1 MASIL
6 CIFCILFC
14 IFDAYYFA
22 YYSAY
27 SAYYHRCILCP
38 FKLCILYNA
47 YCAYCAYSG
56 WKSHSQGFHCL
67 LSLLLGRPSQGPAVP
82 VPPPTTITTV
92 CRWINTRVC
101 ASQQTQVFSETRL
114 LSPLLHCSNRTS
126 CPHRARLLTADV
138 HLLLQ
143 PKMKLRRTFH
153 VFLLFVCAK
162 SLFQYYNFIYMLHL
176 NDLKGPGC
184 DRLRCFNTQVKNLWL
199 MYNDVF
205 IDVL

>member
-1 MASIL
+1 MRVRSPLGVHAMRFYVWYDFTGAGHLRKSQSKIH
-6 CIFCILFC
+6 
-14 IFDAYYFA
+14 D
-22 YYSAY
+22 
-27 SAYYHRCILCP
+27 HRDSEA
-38 FKLCILYNA
+38 N
-47 YCAYCAYSG
+47 
-56 WKSHSQGFHCL
+56 
-67 LSLLLGRPSQGPAVP
+67 
-82 VPPPTTITTV
+82 PPTL
-92 CRWINTRVC
+92 RDFAAS

-184 DRLRCFNTQVKNLWL
+184 DRLRCFNTQVKNL
-199 MYNDVF
+199 
-205 IDVL
+205 